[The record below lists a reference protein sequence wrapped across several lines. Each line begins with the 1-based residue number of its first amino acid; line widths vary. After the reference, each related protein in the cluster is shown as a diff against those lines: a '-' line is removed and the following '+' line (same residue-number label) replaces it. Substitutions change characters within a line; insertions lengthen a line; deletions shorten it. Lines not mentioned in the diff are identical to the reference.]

1 VTRSRRVA
9 NRVFFYGLVV
19 IAVAVVVFP
28 LIWML
33 GTAVKPNGQILDLR
47 ASLWPSQFE
56 WGNIVKAW
64 NAAPFA
70 RWYLNSVIF
79 AVSATVGQIFTAMMA
94 GYAFAVFDFPGR
106 RLLFYVLLCGLMV
119 PFTVVIVPV
128 VQILA
133 TFHWLNTFQGLIVPN
148 IAFALGTFL
157 FRQFFFAAPPEL
169 GEQARIDGASEWRIF
184 YRIYAPL
191 ARPVIAALGIIA
203 FLTNWNNFLFPLI
216 VINSTSMNVVS
227 TGLSVF
233 QQQFSTNYDL
243 ITSAALIAILPILL
257 VAIVAQRQIVEGISL
272 GAVR

>member
-1 VTRSRRVA
+1 VA
-9 NRVFFYGLVV
+9 NRVFFYTLVI
-19 IAVAVVVFP
+19 IAVGVVVFP

-64 NAAPFA
+64 NSAPFG

-79 AVSATVGQIFTAMMA
+79 AVSATLGQIFTAMMA
-94 GYAFAVFDFPGR
+94 GYAFAMFDFPGKR
-106 RLLFYVLLCGLMV
+106 FLFYVLLCGLMV
-119 PFTVVIVPV
+119 PFTVIIVPV

-133 TFHWLNTFQGLIVPN
+133 TFHWLNTYQGLIVPN

-157 FRQFFFAAPPEL
+157 FRQFFFGAPPEL
-169 GEQARIDGASEWRIF
+169 GEAARIDGASEWRIF
-184 YRIYAPL
+184 YKIYSPL

-216 VINSTSMNVVS
+216 VVNTTSMNVVS

-257 VAIVAQRQIVEGISL
+257 VAILAQRQIVEGISL
-272 GAVR
+272 GAVQ